1 MKVPNRFASQKTAR
15 RAANLPC
22 FYNSLRPAPSQQA
35 AAREKNLPLLAE
47 LEAARNAKIA
57 GEGLDYAQTN
67 VYTQEFSSPPHYYTA
82 EDHSDYINEIYAA
95 AERQALAALEG
106 AYTEQLAAFDSEAA
120 ALPGTYREAKN
131 RAAADA
137 AVTQQSMNERFTAS
151 GLNSGA
157 QGQAALA
164 LGIAAQGS
172 MAALDAE
179 EARSLAELES
189 RRAQV
194 KAQYQNAVAQAIAQ
208 NEIERANALY
218 QEAVRVDNSFAVLDS
233 ETLELLT
240 TPKAAAQTS
249 SSSSSYV
256 PSSSTAALS
265 GYDKLSAQLGAAKT
279 TSSKLALIQ
288 NALSAGSINSYEA
301 GLLRAKYGLPSV
313 SITKPASGGGSGK
326 VTAAAK

>member
-1 MKVPNRFASQKTAR
+1 M
-15 RAANLPC
+15 AA
-22 FYNSLRPAPSQQA
+22 YD
-35 AAREKNLPLLAE
+35 KNLDYSDLIAAEAAKGVNADRALLAE

-233 ETLELLT
+233 EALELLSA
-240 TPKAAAQTS
+240 PKAAAQGVS
-249 SSSSSYV
+249 PASYV
-256 PSSSTAALS
+256 PSSTTQALS

-279 TSSKLALIQ
+279 TASRLALIQ
-288 NALSAGSINSYEA
+288 NALSAGSISAYEA
-301 GLLRAKYGLPSV
+301 GLLRAKYGLPSASV
-313 SITKPASGGGSGK
+313 TKPASGGGSGK
-326 VTAAAK
+326 VTATTK

>member
-1 MKVPNRFASQKTAR
+1 M
-15 RAANLPC
+15 AA
-22 FYNSLRPAPSQQA
+22 YD
-35 AAREKNLPLLAE
+35 KNLDYSDLIAAEAAKGVNADRALLAE

-157 QGQAALA
+157 QGQAALS

-233 ETLELLT
+233 ETLELLSA
-240 TPKAAAQTS
+240 PKAAAQGVS
-249 SSSSSYV
+249 PASYV
-256 PSSSTAALS
+256 PSSTTQALS

-279 TSSKLALIQ
+279 TASRLAFIQ
-288 NALSAGSINSYEA
+288 NALSAGSISAYEA
-301 GLLRAKYGLPSV
+301 GLLRAKYGLPSASV
-313 SITKPASGGGSGK
+313 TKPASGGGSGK
-326 VTAAAK
+326 VTATTK

>member
-1 MKVPNRFASQKTAR
+1 M
-15 RAANLPC
+15 AA
-22 FYNSLRPAPSQQA
+22 YD
-35 AAREKNLPLLAE
+35 KNLDYSDLIAAEAAKGANADRALLAE

-233 ETLELLT
+233 ETLELLSA
-240 TPKAAAQTS
+240 PKAAAQGVS
-249 SSSSSYV
+249 PASYV
-256 PSSSTAALS
+256 PSSTTQALS

-279 TSSKLALIQ
+279 TASRLAFIQ
-288 NALSAGSINSYEA
+288 NALSAGSISAYEA
-301 GLLRAKYGLPSV
+301 GLLRAKYGLPSASV
-313 SITKPASGGGSGK
+313 TKPASGGGSGK
-326 VTAAAK
+326 VTATTK

>member
-1 MKVPNRFASQKTAR
+1 M
-15 RAANLPC
+15 AA
-22 FYNSLRPAPSQQA
+22 YD
-35 AAREKNLPLLAE
+35 KNLDYSDLIAAEAAKGANADRALLAE

-137 AVTQQSMNERFTAS
+137 AVTLQSMNERFTAS

-233 ETLELLT
+233 ETLELLSA
-240 TPKAAAQTS
+240 PKAAAQGVS
-249 SSSSSYV
+249 PASYV
-256 PSSSTAALS
+256 PSSTTQALS

-279 TSSKLALIQ
+279 TASRLALIQ
-288 NALSAGSINSYEA
+288 NALSAGSISAYEA

-326 VTAAAK
+326 GTATTK

>member
-1 MKVPNRFASQKTAR
+1 M
-15 RAANLPC
+15 AA
-22 FYNSLRPAPSQQA
+22 YD
-35 AAREKNLPLLAE
+35 KNLDYSDLIAAEAAKGVNADRALLAE

-179 EARSLAELES
+179 EARRLAELES

-233 ETLELLT
+233 ETLELLSA
-240 TPKAAAQTS
+240 PKAAAQGVS
-249 SSSSSYV
+249 PASYV
-256 PSSSTAALS
+256 PSSTTQALS

-279 TSSKLALIQ
+279 TASRLALIQ
-288 NALSAGSINSYEA
+288 NALSAGSISAYEA
-301 GLLRAKYGLPSV
+301 GLLRAKYGLPSASV
-313 SITKPASGGGSGK
+313 TKPASGGGSGK
-326 VTAAAK
+326 VTATTK

>member
-1 MKVPNRFASQKTAR
+1 M
-15 RAANLPC
+15 AA
-22 FYNSLRPAPSQQA
+22 YD
-35 AAREKNLPLLAE
+35 KNLDYSDLIAAEAAKGVNADRALLAE

-179 EARSLAELES
+179 EARSLAELKS

-233 ETLELLT
+233 ETLELLSA
-240 TPKAAAQTS
+240 PKAAAQGVS
-249 SSSSSYV
+249 PASYV
-256 PSSSTAALS
+256 PSSTTQALS

-279 TSSKLALIQ
+279 TASRLALIQ
-288 NALSAGSINSYEA
+288 NALSAGSISSYEA

-313 SITKPASGGGSGK
+313 SVTKPASGGGSGK

>member
-1 MKVPNRFASQKTAR
+1 M
-15 RAANLPC
+15 AA
-22 FYNSLRPAPSQQA
+22 YD
-35 AAREKNLPLLAE
+35 KNLDYSDLIAAEAAKGVNADRALLAE

-172 MAALDAE
+172 MAALDSE

-194 KAQYQNAVAQAIAQ
+194 KAQY
-208 NEIERANALY
+208 R
-218 QEAVRVDNSFAVLDS
+218 
-233 ETLELLT
+233 
-240 TPKAAAQTS
+240 TPS
-249 SSSSSYV
+249 PR
-256 PSSSTAALS
+256 PSPRT
-265 GYDKLSAQLGAAKT
+265 
-279 TSSKLALIQ
+279 
-288 NALSAGSINSYEA
+288 
-301 GLLRAKYGLPSV
+301 R
-313 SITKPASGGGSGK
+313 
-326 VTAAAK
+326 

>member
-1 MKVPNRFASQKTAR
+1 M
-15 RAANLPC
+15 AA
-22 FYNSLRPAPSQQA
+22 YD
-35 AAREKNLPLLAE
+35 KNLDYSDLIAAEAAKGANADRALLAE

-233 ETLELLT
+233 ETLELLSA
-240 TPKAAAQTS
+240 PKAAAQGVS
-249 SSSSSYV
+249 PASYV
-256 PSSSTAALS
+256 PSSTTQALS

-279 TSSKLALIQ
+279 TASRLALIQ
-288 NALSAGSINSYEA
+288 NALSAGSISAYEA
-301 GLLRAKYGLPSV
+301 GLLRAKYGLPSASV
-313 SITKPASGGGSGK
+313 TKPASGGGSGK
-326 VTAAAK
+326 VTATTK

>member
-1 MKVPNRFASQKTAR
+1 M
-15 RAANLPC
+15 AA
-22 FYNSLRPAPSQQA
+22 YD
-35 AAREKNLPLLAE
+35 KNLDYSDLIAAEAAKGANADRALLAE

-164 LGIAAQGS
+164 LGIAAQGP

-233 ETLELLT
+233 ETLELLSA
-240 TPKAAAQTS
+240 PKAAAQGVS
-249 SSSSSYV
+249 PASYV
-256 PSSSTAALS
+256 PSSTTQALS

-279 TSSKLALIQ
+279 TASRLALIQ
-288 NALSAGSINSYEA
+288 NALSAGSISAYEA
-301 GLLRAKYGLPSV
+301 GLLRAKYGLPSASV
-313 SITKPASGGGSGK
+313 TKPASGGGSGK
-326 VTAAAK
+326 VTATTK

>member
-1 MKVPNRFASQKTAR
+1 M
-15 RAANLPC
+15 AA
-22 FYNSLRPAPSQQA
+22 YD
-35 AAREKNLPLLAE
+35 KNLDYSDLIAAEAAKGVNADRALLAE

-157 QGQAALA
+157 QGQAALS

-233 ETLELLT
+233 ETLELLSA
-240 TPKAAAQTS
+240 PKAAAQGVS
-249 SSSSSYV
+249 PASYV
-256 PSSSTAALS
+256 PSSTTQALS

-279 TSSKLALIQ
+279 TASRLALIQ
-288 NALSAGSINSYEA
+288 NALSAGSISAYEA
-301 GLLRAKYGLPSV
+301 GLLRAKYGLPSASV
-313 SITKPASGGGSGK
+313 TKPASGGGSGK
-326 VTAAAK
+326 VTATTK

>member
-1 MKVPNRFASQKTAR
+1 M
-15 RAANLPC
+15 AA
-22 FYNSLRPAPSQQA
+22 YD
-35 AAREKNLPLLAE
+35 KNLDYSDLIAAEAAKGVNADRALLAE

-172 MAALDAE
+172 MAALDSE

-233 ETLELLT
+233 ETLELLSA
-240 TPKAAAQTS
+240 PKAAAQGVS
-249 SSSSSYV
+249 PASYV
-256 PSSSTAALS
+256 PSSTTQALS

-279 TSSKLALIQ
+279 TASRLALIQ
-288 NALSAGSINSYEA
+288 NALSAGSISAYEA
-301 GLLRAKYGLPSV
+301 GLLRAKYGLPSASV
-313 SITKPASGGGSGK
+313 TKPASGGGSGK
-326 VTAAAK
+326 VTATTK

>member
-1 MKVPNRFASQKTAR
+1 M
-15 RAANLPC
+15 AA
-22 FYNSLRPAPSQQA
+22 YD
-35 AAREKNLPLLAE
+35 KNLDYSDLIAAEAAKGVNADRALLAE

-67 VYTQEFSSPPHYYTA
+67 VYTQDFSSPPHYYTA

-233 ETLELLT
+233 ETLELLSA
-240 TPKAAAQTS
+240 PKAAAQGVS
-249 SSSSSYV
+249 PASYV
-256 PSSSTAALS
+256 PSSTTQALS

-279 TSSKLALIQ
+279 TASRLALIQ
-288 NALSAGSINSYEA
+288 NALSAGSISAYEA
-301 GLLRAKYGLPSV
+301 GLLRAKYGLPSASV
-313 SITKPASGGGSGK
+313 TKPASGGGSGK
-326 VTAAAK
+326 VTATTK

>member
-1 MKVPNRFASQKTAR
+1 M
-15 RAANLPC
+15 AA
-22 FYNSLRPAPSQQA
+22 YD
-35 AAREKNLPLLAE
+35 KNLDYSDLIAAEAAKGVNADRALLAE

-240 TPKAAAQTS
+240 TPKAAAQGVS
-249 SSSSSYV
+249 PASYV

-288 NALSAGSINSYEA
+288 NALSAGSISSYEA

-313 SITKPASGGGSGK
+313 SVTKPASGGGSGK
-326 VTAAAK
+326 VTATTK

>member
-1 MKVPNRFASQKTAR
+1 M
-15 RAANLPC
+15 AA
-22 FYNSLRPAPSQQA
+22 YD
-35 AAREKNLPLLAE
+35 KNLDYSDLIAAEAAKGVNADRALLAE

-233 ETLELLT
+233 ETLELLSA
-240 TPKAAAQTS
+240 PKAAAQGVS
-249 SSSSSYV
+249 PASYV
-256 PSSSTAALS
+256 PSSTTQALS

-279 TSSKLALIQ
+279 TASRLALIQ
-288 NALSAGSINSYEA
+288 NALSAGSISSYEA

-313 SITKPASGGGSGK
+313 SVTKPASGGGSGK
-326 VTAAAK
+326 VTATTK

>member
-1 MKVPNRFASQKTAR
+1 M
-15 RAANLPC
+15 AA
-22 FYNSLRPAPSQQA
+22 YD
-35 AAREKNLPLLAE
+35 KNLDYSDLIAAEAAKGVNADRALLAE

-172 MAALDAE
+172 LAALDAE

-240 TPKAAAQTS
+240 APKAVAQGVS
-249 SSSSSYV
+249 PASYV
-256 PSSSTAALS
+256 PSSTTQALS

-279 TSSKLALIQ
+279 TASRLALIQ
-288 NALSAGSINSYEA
+288 NALSAGSISAYEA
-301 GLLRAKYGLPSV
+301 GLLRAKYGLPSASV
-313 SITKPASGGGSGK
+313 TKPASGGGSGK
-326 VTAAAK
+326 VTATTK

>member
-1 MKVPNRFASQKTAR
+1 M
-15 RAANLPC
+15 AA
-22 FYNSLRPAPSQQA
+22 YD
-35 AAREKNLPLLAE
+35 KNLDYSDLIAAEAAKGVNADRALLAE

-233 ETLELLT
+233 ETLELLSA
-240 TPKAAAQTS
+240 PKAAAQGVS
-249 SSSSSYV
+249 PASYV
-256 PSSSTAALS
+256 PSSTTQALS

-279 TSSKLALIQ
+279 TASRLALIQ
-288 NALSAGSINSYEA
+288 NALSAGSISSYEA

-313 SITKPASGGGSGK
+313 SVTKPASGGGSGK

>member
-1 MKVPNRFASQKTAR
+1 M
-15 RAANLPC
+15 AA
-22 FYNSLRPAPSQQA
+22 YD
-35 AAREKNLPLLAE
+35 KNLDYSDLIAAEAAKGANADRALLAE

-233 ETLELLT
+233 ETLELLSA
-240 TPKAAAQTS
+240 PKAAAQGVS
-249 SSSSSYV
+249 PASYV
-256 PSSSTAALS
+256 PSSTTQALS

-279 TSSKLALIQ
+279 TASRLALIQ
-288 NALSAGSINSYEA
+288 NALSAGSISAYEA

-313 SITKPASGGGSGK
+313 SVTKPASGGGSGK
-326 VTAAAK
+326 VTATTK

>member
-1 MKVPNRFASQKTAR
+1 M
-15 RAANLPC
+15 AA
-22 FYNSLRPAPSQQA
+22 YD
-35 AAREKNLPLLAE
+35 KNLDYSDLIAAEAAKGVNADRALLAE

-82 EDHSDYINEIYAA
+82 EDHSEYINEIYAA

-233 ETLELLT
+233 ETLELLSA
-240 TPKAAAQTS
+240 PKAAAQGVS
-249 SSSSSYV
+249 PASYV
-256 PSSSTAALS
+256 PSSTTQALS

-279 TSSKLALIQ
+279 TASRLALIQ
-288 NALSAGSINSYEA
+288 NALSAGSISSYEA

-313 SITKPASGGGSGK
+313 SVTKPASGGGSGK
-326 VTAAAK
+326 VTATTK

>member
-1 MKVPNRFASQKTAR
+1 M
-15 RAANLPC
+15 AA
-22 FYNSLRPAPSQQA
+22 YD
-35 AAREKNLPLLAE
+35 KNLDYSDLIAAEAAKGVNADRALLAE

-194 KAQYQNAVAQAIAQ
+194 KAQYQNAVAQAIK
-208 NEIERANALY
+208 
-218 QEAVRVDNSFAVLDS
+218 
-233 ETLELLT
+233 LT
-240 TPKAAAQTS
+240 SRSTQS
-249 SSSSSYV
+249 SS
-256 PSSSTAALS
+256 L
-265 GYDKLSAQLGAAKT
+265 
-279 TSSKLALIQ
+279 
-288 NALSAGSINSYEA
+288 
-301 GLLRAKYGLPSV
+301 
-313 SITKPASGGGSGK
+313 
-326 VTAAAK
+326 

>member
-1 MKVPNRFASQKTAR
+1 M
-15 RAANLPC
+15 AA
-22 FYNSLRPAPSQQA
+22 YD
-35 AAREKNLPLLAE
+35 KNLDYSDLIAAEAAKGVNADRALLAE

-157 QGQAALA
+157 QGQAALS

-233 ETLELLT
+233 ETLELLSA
-240 TPKAAAQTS
+240 PKAAAQGVS
-249 SSSSSYV
+249 PASYV
-256 PSSSTAALS
+256 PSSTTQALS

-279 TSSKLALIQ
+279 TASRLALIQ
-288 NALSAGSINSYEA
+288 NALSAGSISSYEA

-313 SITKPASGGGSGK
+313 SVTKPASGGGSGK
-326 VTAAAK
+326 VTATTK

>member
-1 MKVPNRFASQKTAR
+1 M
-15 RAANLPC
+15 AA
-22 FYNSLRPAPSQQA
+22 YD
-35 AAREKNLPLLAE
+35 KNLDYSDLIAAEAAKGVNADRALLAE

-233 ETLELLT
+233 ETLELLSA
-240 TPKAAAQTS
+240 PKAAAQGVS
-249 SSSSSYV
+249 PASYV
-256 PSSSTAALS
+256 PSSTTQALS

-279 TSSKLALIQ
+279 TASRLALIQ
-288 NALSAGSINSYEA
+288 NALSAGSISAYEA

-326 VTAAAK
+326 VTATTK

>member
-1 MKVPNRFASQKTAR
+1 M
-15 RAANLPC
+15 AA
-22 FYNSLRPAPSQQA
+22 YD
-35 AAREKNLPLLAE
+35 KNLDYSDLIAAEAAKGVNADRALLAE

-172 MAALDAE
+172 LAALDSE

-233 ETLELLT
+233 ETLELLSA
-240 TPKAAAQTS
+240 PKAAAQGVS
-249 SSSSSYV
+249 PASYV
-256 PSSSTAALS
+256 PSSTTQALS

-288 NALSAGSINSYEA
+288 NALSAGSISSYEA

-313 SITKPASGGGSGK
+313 SVTKPASGGGSGK
-326 VTAAAK
+326 VTATTK

>member
-1 MKVPNRFASQKTAR
+1 M
-15 RAANLPC
+15 AA
-22 FYNSLRPAPSQQA
+22 YD
-35 AAREKNLPLLAE
+35 KNLDYSDLIAAEAAKGANADRALLAE

-137 AVTQQSMNERFTAS
+137 AVTLQSMNERFTAS

-172 MAALDAE
+172 MAALDSE

-233 ETLELLT
+233 ETLELLSA
-240 TPKAAAQTS
+240 PKAAAQGVS
-249 SSSSSYV
+249 PASYV
-256 PSSSTAALS
+256 PSSTTQALS

-326 VTAAAK
+326 VTATTK

>member
-1 MKVPNRFASQKTAR
+1 M
-15 RAANLPC
+15 AA
-22 FYNSLRPAPSQQA
+22 YD
-35 AAREKNLPLLAE
+35 KNLDYSDLIAAEAAKGVNADRALLAE

-240 TPKAAAQTS
+240 TPKAVAQGVS
-249 SSSSSYV
+249 PASYV
-256 PSSSTAALS
+256 PSSTTQALS

-279 TSSKLALIQ
+279 TASRLALIQ
-288 NALSAGSINSYEA
+288 NALSAGSISAYEA
-301 GLLRAKYGLPSV
+301 GLLRAKYGLPSASV
-313 SITKPASGGGSGK
+313 TKPASGGGSGK
-326 VTAAAK
+326 VTATTK